1 MFVPFFL
8 ILLQAKE
15 TLEKLI
21 DSFAGGLSS
30 FGFAAEQIQQIKE
43 WLVNAIEAIS
53 AAVLTI
59 LDIFLKPS
67 LE

>member
-1 MFVPFFL
+1 MFVPFFF

-30 FGFAAEQIQQIKE
+30 FGFAEQQIQEIKG
-43 WLVNAIEAIS
+43 WWVNAIEAIS
-53 AAVLTI
+53 AAILTI